1 METLQGAVEDRT
13 GNESKDGLNTI
24 VAGTGEGAEEGGGE
38 GDGIG
43 KGARSDNGGGAGYG
57 VMIGEGAGSD
67 AGGIEFGEREQK
79 LSRKTESRLDAG
91 SCFGN
96 VTT

>member
-13 GNESKDGLNTI
+13 GNESKDGLNTM
-24 VAGTGEGAEEGGGE
+24 VAGAGEGEEEGGGE
-38 GDGIG
+38 GDGVG
-43 KGARSDNGGGAGYG
+43 KGAILDDGGGAGYG
-57 VMIGEGAGSD
+57 VVLEEGAGSD
-67 AGGIEFGEREQK
+67 AGGIVLGEREQK
-79 LSRKTESRLDAG
+79 LSTRTETRLDAG